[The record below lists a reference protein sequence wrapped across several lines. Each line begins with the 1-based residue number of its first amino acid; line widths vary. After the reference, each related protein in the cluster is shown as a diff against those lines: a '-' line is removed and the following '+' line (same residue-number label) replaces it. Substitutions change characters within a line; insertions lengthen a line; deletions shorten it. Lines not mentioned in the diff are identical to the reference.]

1 MNGALIACMN
11 MIHQQ
16 QRRNQ
21 QAAYERRRR
30 EDERRRRRREAAKV
44 NNARADLTQTP
55 KNAHTEKMYMDALN
69 AMRPYKDN
77 LYVEA
82 QELYDQMKKE
92 TNK

>member
-30 EDERRRRRREAAKV
+30 EDERRRREAAKT
-44 NNARADLTQTP
+44 NNEHTDLMQTP

-82 QELYDQMKKE
+82 QELYDQLKKE
-92 TNK
+92 TKL